1 MDFNITDYSSSEDLN
16 SKLSDII
23 STKSLLISSLYD
35 FAKSFEKFEYPGL
48 QKDIIYYT
56 VMHIKE
62 LYHFDNAIFINYD
75 EANNSYFI
83 KGGEVAY
90 RVYDIKPFETN
101 DILKFAHKTM
111 NITIKIFNQRIHS
124 QISDLE
130 ISTTVY
136 IPIHFKKE
144 LFGFIMLES
153 EKVLNLNSDDIS
165 IISIIASQM
174 GFALKN
180 AQLIETVESN
190 FLSTVNSLVSAIE
203 IKDIYTKGHSSRVA
217 KYTINFAFFLN
228 LPKIKLKSLEISAL
242 LHDIGKIGIPSELLN
257 KKEKLSI
264 SERDLIKKH
273 PEMGEHILAPLN
285 FLGSERIIIRHH
297 HEKWDGSGYPDN
309 LKGDMIPFESRLLSL
324 SDALDAMATDRPYRT
339 ALKFPDIIKEFE
351 IYRGTQFDPE
361 LATKFIEFLEINQ
374 HLLRRDYEN

>member
-1 MDFNITDYSSSEDLN
+1 
-16 SKLSDII
+16 
-23 STKSLLISSLYD
+23 
-35 FAKSFEKFEYPGL
+35 
-48 QKDIIYYT
+48 
-56 VMHIKE
+56 
-62 LYHFDNAIFINYD
+62 
-75 EANNSYFI
+75 
-83 KGGEVAY
+83 
-90 RVYDIKPFETN
+90 
-101 DILKFAHKTM
+101 
-111 NITIKIFNQRIHS
+111 
-124 QISDLE
+124 
-130 ISTTVY
+130 
-136 IPIHFKKE
+136 PIHFQKE